1 MTNGKR
7 RIFLE
12 QLEKSYE
19 TKAYKFDKFLG
30 PGLKRKIQ
38 RLIFSHRIYIPYLLT
53 KMGLN
58 KKEKTG
64 KLFWGRKIILNTD
77 DLDASLLIHS
87 GLLYSK
93 SEYSLTKFFIKY
105 LKENDIFYDIGA
117 NCGFYSH
124 LAIEFCQEVHAFEP
138 LSDVFTY
145 LYKNLSKENNI
156 FLNNLA
162 LSDNSASDFL
172 YIRKNQSGV
181 STLIPDNPKSEI
193 YIKTKVETDTLD
205 RYSIK
210 HKKPTIIKLDVEGA
224 ENLVLEGGIDTI
236 KKYKP
241 TRAMEV
247 RGG

>member
-1 MTNGKR
+1 
-7 RIFLE
+7 
-12 QLEKSYE
+12 
-19 TKAYKFDKFLG
+19 
-30 PGLKRKIQ
+30 
-38 RLIFSHRIYIPYLLT
+38 
-53 KMGLN
+53 MGLN

-241 TRAMEV
+241 TIAMEV
-247 RGG
+247 RGGERGRNISQKAVKIIKACGYTNIYRIDEKGDKEGISCIDFSRINDSDNFIFKKE